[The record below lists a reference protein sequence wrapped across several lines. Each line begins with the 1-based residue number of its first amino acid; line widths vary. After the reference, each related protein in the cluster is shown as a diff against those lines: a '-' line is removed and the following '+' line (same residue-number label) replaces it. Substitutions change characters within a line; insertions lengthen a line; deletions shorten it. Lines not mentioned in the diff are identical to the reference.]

1 MGRGGHP
8 SSLDDRM
15 PVIQSALAIL
25 AWPLEAEK
33 RYSLKVAVTFAAA
46 MFIATMFT
54 AVAACVLLS

>member
-1 MGRGGHP
+1 MKTCLANGKGGHP

-15 PVIQSALAIL
+15 PVIL

-33 RYSLKVAVTFAAA
+33 RYSLKVAVTFAAT

-54 AVAACVLLS
+54 AVAAYVLLS

>member
-1 MGRGGHP
+1 MGRGGISFLP
-8 SSLDDRM
+8 GLPDA
-15 PVIQSALAIL
+15 IQSALAIL